1 MSSEQ
6 TAQAVF
12 FYGRDMAKK
21 PISGNKGGSASPRT
35 PVEQP
40 DDLQSVAKEKILIA
54 LGEGEFAGE
63 LTGQNIFLDGTP
75 LINAD
80 GSSNFSGVAWE
91 FRSGTQDQTY
101 IQGLPGTENE
111 IAVGTSITET
121 SGFTRT
127 FTDSTLSAVRLRI
140 QWPSLF
146 QQSDSGDLN
155 GYSISYNIAVST
167 DGGTFQTVI
176 DTAVSGK
183 TTTGYERSHRID
195 LPQTGSTWTVRLTRT
210 TPVQN
215 SARVG
220 DAMTL
225 ESYTEVIDAKLRY
238 PLTAL
243 LYMEFDS
250 RQFSGNVP
258 QITCEPK
265 GRIIRVPDNYDP
277 DTRTYTG
284 EWDGTF
290 KFAWTDNPAWV
301 FYDLVVTDRF
311 GLGDRLTAENIDKW
325 TLYTV
330 SQYCDEL
337 VPDGKGGSGTE
348 PRFKCDV
355 YVQNRSDAYTV
366 FRDFA
371 AIFRGMTYWAGD
383 QIVALADMPRDVDYN
398 YTNAN
403 VIDGQFAYSSSNT
416 KTRYTSA
423 LVSYSDPDNGYANAV
438 QPVFEPDLVTR
449 YKTFNQLELTAIA
462 CTRQSEADRR
472 GRWGILTNTQDRVI
486 TFQVG
491 LDGDIPLP
499 GYIIAVA
506 DEYLSGRV
514 AGGRISSVN
523 GRVITLDRTPDAV
536 EGDRL
541 QLNLPSGTSESRTI
555 ESIAENLV
563 TVTAA
568 YSETPEAESVWVVES
583 AEVLAQLYR
592 VSMIT
597 MDDDGNFSITGSTY
611 DPSKYDAIDN
621 GAQLDSRPVSVIP
634 AGTQNAPQNIVID
647 EYSVVNQGISL
658 QTMRVQWDPTPNAL
672 AYEAQWRRNSSNWI
686 NVPRT
691 STISFEVPAIYTGT
705 YQVRVRAIN
714 AAEISSGWSTSALTD
729 LTGKVGNPPLP
740 VGFSATTDV
749 VWGITLTWGF
759 PANTEDTLKTTIQY
773 STNAQG
779 TDAALLSDVA
789 YPSHTY
795 VMQGLVSGQ
804 GFWFRAQLVDKTG
817 NESGFTDWVHGEAS
831 ENIPDIIGNIDDAVR
846 NSPAFQAINGNIS
859 DLSQAVLQNSLAN
872 NATVQRQFAQYGEV
886 KASILTV
893 STTVADNTQAIAE
906 LDTQIQ
912 AQFGDVNAEID
923 TVNQTI
929 AQQDQAIANVE
940 TQLQTTVNDVTA
952 LVDEKLTANIN
963 DDGTGEATA
972 SLRVGFTRS
981 GTFYGA
987 GVALGIAPDGSG
999 SYTSTFLVEADKFAV
1014 YNSADPSNNQLVFAI
1029 DNGQTFISSAFIQDA
1044 SITNAKIGDFIQSNN
1059 YVSGSTGWSI
1069 NKNGGA
1075 EFSGVTVRGDIEAT
1089 SGHMSNVTIDGT
1101 CDVQLLRAE
1110 NIQGDLMIGSDTAAG
1125 RRYPPQ
1131 SRFPAQNEL
1140 IPVLSFPGAPFQRRL
1155 TFTEAVQFGTAG
1167 QQNNVQFVTES
1178 GAVVY
1183 QFDWGGNPAS
1193 TVSRSVSF
1201 DIPATSYT
1209 TTQTI
1214 SIRFTSRGNSV
1225 YGATFNGTVLIF
1237 KSTNAASWFTPS

>member
-1 MSSEQ
+1 
-6 TAQAVF
+6 
-12 FYGRDMAKK
+12 MANKK
-21 PISGNKGGSASPRT
+21 ISGRKGGSTSSRT

-63 LTGQNIFLDGTP
+63 LTGQNIYLDGTP
-75 LINAD
+75 LLNAD
-80 GSSNFSGVAWE
+80 GSSNFSGVSWE
-91 FRSGTQDQTY
+91 FRAGTQDQTY

-111 IAVGTSITET
+111 IAVGTTITET
-121 SGFTRT
+121 TGFTRT
-127 FTDSTLSAVRLRI
+127 FTDTTLSAIRLRI

-146 QQSDSGDLN
+146 SQDSNGDLN
-155 GYSISYNIAVST
+155 GYSIAYNIQVST
-167 DGGTFQTVI
+167 DGGTFNTVI
-176 DTAVSGK
+176 DTAVTGK
-183 TTTGYERSHRID
+183 TTTGYERSHRVD
-195 LPQTGSTWTVRLTRT
+195 LPQGGSTWTVRLNRT
-210 TPVQN
+210 TAVQN
-215 SARVG
+215 SALIG
-220 DAMTL
+220 DTMTL

-250 RQFSGNVP
+250 SQFSGNVP

-284 EWDGTF
+284 TWDGTF
-290 KFAWTDNPAWV
+290 KLAWTDNPAWV

-311 GLGDRLTAENIDKW
+311 GLGDRLTSDNIDKW

-330 SQYCDEL
+330 AQYCDEL
-337 VPDGKGGSGTE
+337 VPDGLGGSGTE

-423 LVSYSDPDNGYANAV
+423 LVSYSDPANGYANAV

-472 GRWGILTNTQDRVI
+472 GRWGILTNIQDRVI

-514 AGGRISSVN
+514 AGGRIRSVD
-523 GRVITLDRTPDAV
+523 GRIITLDRTPDAN

-541 QLNLPSGTSESRTI
+541 QLNLPSGTSEARTI
-555 ESIAENLV
+555 ESIAENIV
-563 TVTAA
+563 TVSVA
-568 YSETPEAESVWVVES
+568 YTETPETESVWIVES
-583 AEVLAQLYR
+583 TEVLAQLYR
-592 VSMIT
+592 VSMVS

-611 DPSKYDAIDN
+611 DSSKYDAIDN
-621 GAQLDSRPVSVIP
+621 GAQLDTRPVSVIP
-634 AGTQNAPQNIVID
+634 AGTQNAPSNIVID

-658 QTMRVQWDPTPNAL
+658 QTMRVQWDPTDNAL

-705 YQVRVRAIN
+705 YQARVRAIN
-714 AAEISSGWSTSALTD
+714 AAEISSGWANSDLVD

-740 VGFSATTDV
+740 VGFNASTDV

-759 PANTEDTLKTTIQY
+759 PDNTEDTLKTTIQTA
-773 STNAQG
+773 TNAEG
-779 TDAALLSDVA
+779 TDATLLADVA
-789 YPSHTY
+789 YPSHVY

-817 NESGFTDWVHGEAS
+817 NESGYTDWIHGEAS
-831 ENIPDIIGNIDDAVR
+831 ENIPDIIGDISKEIEA
-846 NSPAFQAINGNIS
+846 SPAFQAINQNIA
-859 DLSQAVLQNSLAN
+859 DNAAAILENALAN
-872 NATVQRQFAQYGEV
+872 NATVERQYQQYGEV
-886 KASILTV
+886 HAEILTI
-893 STTVADNTQAIAE
+893 STTVADQNQALADLE
-906 LDTQIQ
+906 TRLD
-912 AQFGDVNAEID
+912 AEID
-923 TVNQTI
+923 
-929 AQQDQAIANVE
+929 D
-940 TQLQTTVNDVTA
+940 TA
-952 LVDEKLTANIN
+952 ALIDEKLTANVT
-963 DDGTGEATA
+963 DDGTATA
-972 SLRVGFTRS
+972 TFSLEVGVTRS
-981 GTFYGA
+981 GTFYSGGMA
-987 GVALGIAPDGSG
+987 VGIAPATNGG
-999 SYTSTFLVEADKFAV
+999 YESTIVF
-1014 YNSADPSNNQLVFAI
+1014 SADQFGIYNGSDPTNYQLAFSVV
-1029 DNGQTFISSAFIQDA
+1029 NSQTYINSAFIEDA
-1044 SITNAKIGDFIQSNN
+1044 TITSAKIQDVIQSSS
-1059 YVSGSTGWSI
+1059 YG
-1069 NKNGGA
+1069 NGGGWRL
-1075 EFSGVTVRGDIEAT
+1075 SKND
-1089 SGHMSNVTIDGT
+1089 N
-1101 CDVQLLRAE
+1101 
-1110 NIQGDLMIGSDTAAG
+1110 N
-1125 RRYPPQ
+1125 
-1131 SRFPAQNEL
+1131 L
-1140 IPVLSFPGAPFQRRL
+1140 I
-1155 TFTEAVQFGTAG
+1155 FTDA
-1167 QQNNVQFVTES
+1167 NNVV
-1178 GAVVY
+1178 
-1183 QFDWGGNPAS
+1183 
-1193 TVSRSVSF
+1193 
-1201 DIPATSYT
+1201 
-1209 TTQTI
+1209 
-1214 SIRFTSRGNSV
+1214 RFKVGR
-1225 YGATFNGTVLIF
+1225 L
-1237 KSTNAASWFTPS
+1237 

>member
-1 MSSEQ
+1 
-6 TAQAVF
+6 
-12 FYGRDMAKK
+12 MAKK
-21 PISGNKGGSASPRT
+21 QISGNKGGSSSART

-75 LINAD
+75 LTNAD

-111 IAVGTSITET
+111 IAVGTTITET

-127 FTDSTLSAVRLRI
+127 FTDSTLSAIRLRI

-146 QQSDSGDLN
+146 EQSDNGDLN
-155 GYSISYNIAVST
+155 GYTISYNIAVST

-176 DTAVSGK
+176 ATSVSGK
-183 TTTGYERSHRID
+183 TTTGYERSHRVD
-195 LPQTGSTWTVRLTRT
+195 LPQDGSTWTVRLTRT

-220 DAMTL
+220 DSMTL

-277 DTRTYTG
+277 DTRIYSG

-311 GLGDRLTAENIDKW
+311 GLGDRLTADNIDKW

-506 DEYLSGRV
+506 DEFLSGRV
-514 AGGRISSVN
+514 AGGRIRSVN
-523 GRVITLDRTPDAV
+523 GRVITLDRSPDAV

-541 QLNLPSGTSESRTI
+541 QLNLPSGISEARTI
-555 ESIAENLV
+555 ESVAENLV
-563 TVTAA
+563 TVSAT
-568 YSETPEAESVWVVES
+568 YSEVPEAESVWVVES

-621 GAQLDSRPVSVIP
+621 GAQLDSRPISVIP

-714 AAEISSGWSTSALTD
+714 AAEISSGWSTSDPTD

-759 PANTEDTLKTTIQY
+759 PANTEDTLKTTIQIA
-773 STNAQG
+773 TNQDG
-779 TDAALLSDVA
+779 TDAQLLADVA
-789 YPSHTY
+789 YPSHVY
-795 VMQGLVSGQ
+795 NQLGLRAAQ
-804 GFWFRAQLVDKTG
+804 RFWYRAQLVDRSG
-817 NESGFTDWVHGEAS
+817 NESGFTDWVMGESS

-846 NSPAFQAINGNIS
+846 NSPAFEAINGNIA
-859 DLSQAVLQNSLAN
+859 DISQAVLQNSLAN

-893 STTVADNTQAIAE
+893 STTVADNTQALAE
-906 LDTQIQ
+906 LDTQLN
-912 AQFGDVNAEID
+912 AQFDDLNATVTTVQQTVADQD
-923 TVNQTI
+923 T
-929 AQQDQAIANVE
+929 AIANFQ
-940 TQLQTTVNDVTA
+940 TQLQAVQDDTAA
-952 LVDEKLTANIN
+952 LVDQKLTANIN
-963 DDGTGEATA
+963 DDGTGTA
-972 SLRVGFTRS
+972 VFSLRVGVTRQS
-981 GTFYGA
+981 VFYGA
-987 GVALGIAPDGSG
+987 GMALSVAPNGSG
-999 SYTSTFLVEADKFAV
+999 GYTSTTVFNADQFGI
-1014 YNSADPSNNQLVFAI
+1014 YSGSDPGSYQIAFSVV
-1029 DNGQTFISSAFIQDA
+1029 NGQTFINDAFINYA
-1044 SITNAKIGDFIQSNN
+1044 NITLARIGQLESSN
-1059 YVSGSTGWSI
+1059 YVAGSTGTRMAS
-1069 NKNGGA
+1069 
-1075 EFSGVTVRGDIEAT
+1075 
-1089 SGHMSNVTIDGT
+1089 DGT
-1101 CDVQLLRAE
+1101 FEINGNEPGNGRLNILNNQISVFDANGVLRVR
-1110 NIQGDLMIGSDTAAG
+1110 LG
-1125 RRYPPQ
+1125 R
-1131 SRFPAQNEL
+1131 
-1140 IPVLSFPGAPFQRRL
+1140 LS
-1155 TFTEAVQFGTAG
+1155 
-1167 QQNNVQFVTES
+1167 
-1178 GAVVY
+1178 
-1183 QFDWGGNPAS
+1183 
-1193 TVSRSVSF
+1193 
-1201 DIPATSYT
+1201 
-1209 TTQTI
+1209 
-1214 SIRFTSRGNSV
+1214 
-1225 YGATFNGTVLIF
+1225 
-1237 KSTNAASWFTPS
+1237 

>member
-1 MSSEQ
+1 LSSEQ

-21 PISGNKGGSASPRT
+21 PISGNKGGQSSPRT

-75 LINAD
+75 LVNAD

-91 FRSGTQDQTY
+91 FRPGTQDQTY

-111 IAVGTSITET
+111 IAVGTAITET
-121 SGFTRT
+121 TGFTRT

-146 QQSDSGDLN
+146 QQADNGDLN

-183 TTTGYERSHRID
+183 TTTGYERSHRVD

-265 GRIIRVPDNYDP
+265 GRVIRVPDNYDP

-523 GRVITLDRTPDAV
+523 DRVITLDRTPDAV

-541 QLNLPSGTSESRTI
+541 QLNLPSGISEARTI
-555 ESIAENLV
+555 QSISENLV
-563 TVTAA
+563 TVSTA

-621 GAQLDSRPVSVIP
+621 GAQLDSRPISVIP

-714 AAEISSGWSTSALTD
+714 AAEISSGWSTSDLTD

-773 STNAQG
+773 ATNAQG
-779 TDAALLSDVA
+779 TDATLLSDVA
-789 YPSHTY
+789 YPSHVY
-795 VMQGLVSGQ
+795 VMQGLLSGQ

-817 NESGFTDWVHGEAS
+817 NESGFTDWIHGEAS
-831 ENIPDIIGNIDDAVR
+831 ENIPDIIGDISNQIEA
-846 NSPAFQAINGNIS
+846 SPAFQAINQNI
-859 DLSQAVLQNSLAN
+859 AQNAAAILENALAN
-872 NATVQRQFAQYGEV
+872 NATVNRQYAQFGEV
-886 KASILTV
+886 NAEILTI
-893 STTVADNTQAIAE
+893 STTVADQNQALADLETRLTAEIGDTQALI
-906 LDTQIQ
+906 
-912 AQFGDVNAEID
+912 
-923 TVNQTI
+923 
-929 AQQDQAIANVE
+929 
-940 TQLQTTVNDVTA
+940 
-952 LVDEKLTANIN
+952 DEKLTANVQ
-963 DDGTGEATA
+963 DDGTAAATF
-972 SLRVGFTRS
+972 SLEVGVTRG
-981 GTFYGA
+981 GTFYSGGMA
-987 GVALGIAPDGSG
+987 VGVAPDSSG
-999 SYTSTFLVEADKFAV
+999 GYVSTVVF
-1014 YNSADPSNNQLVFAI
+1014 SADQFGIYSGGSPDNYNLAFSVF
-1029 DNGQTFISSAFIQDA
+1029 NGQTFINQAFIQDA

-1075 EFSGVTVRGDIEAT
+1075 EFSDVTIRGTVFAT
-1089 SGHMSNVTIDGT
+1089 TGQLSNVIVDQT
-1101 CDVQLLRAE
+1101 CTVENLRAE
-1110 NIQGDLMIGSDTAAG
+1110 NIQGDLMIGSDGIDSTG
-1125 RRYPPQ
+1125 
-1131 SRFPAQNEL
+1131 FPIGGIFPNQNQLYL
-1140 IPVLSFPGAPFQRRL
+1140 IATFPGAPFVRRV
-1155 TFTEAVQFGTAG
+1155 TFTEAVVFSTAG
-1167 QQNNVQFVTES
+1167 QRNHVQFVTS
-1178 GAVVY
+1178 AGAVVY
-1183 QFDWGGNPAS
+1183 DYDWGNPDGDS
-1193 TVSRSVSF
+1193 SKTRYVSF
-1201 DIPATSYT
+1201 DIPATDYNVTDTLSV
-1209 TTQTI
+1209 
-1214 SIRFTSRGNSV
+1214 RWVSRGGSTYSV
-1225 YGATFNGTVLIF
+1225 TFTGIMFIF
-1237 KSTNAASWFTPS
+1237 KSSSNITWNS

>member
-1 MSSEQ
+1 MTEHQ
-6 TAQAVF
+6 EIT
-12 FYGRDMAKK
+12 
-21 PISGNKGGSASPRT
+21 GNKGGSSSPRT

-40 DDLQSVAKEKILIA
+40 DDLQSVAKEKLLIA

-75 LINAD
+75 LLNAD

-91 FRSGTQDQTY
+91 FRPGTQDQTY

-111 IAVGTSITET
+111 IAVGTPVTET
-121 SGFTRT
+121 TPFTRT
-127 FTDSTLSAVRLRI
+127 LTNSTLSAVRLRI

-146 QQSDSGDLN
+146 EQETNGDLN
-155 GYSISYNIAVST
+155 GYSIAYQIAVST
-167 DGGTFQTVI
+167 DGGAFQTVI
-176 DTAVSGK
+176 DTAVTGK

-195 LPQTGSTWTVRLTRT
+195 LPQDGTSWTVRLTRI

-215 SARVG
+215 SARIG
-220 DAMTL
+220 DAMTI

-238 PLTAL
+238 PNTAL

-250 RQFSGNVP
+250 RQFNGNVP

-265 GRIIRVPDNYDP
+265 GRMVRVPDNYDP
-277 DTRTYTG
+277 DTRTYSGT
-284 EWDGTF
+284 WDGTF

-337 VPDGKGGSGTE
+337 VPDGRGGSGTE

-438 QPVFEPDLVTR
+438 QPVFEPDLVSR

-472 GRWGILTNTQDRVI
+472 GRWGILTNVQDRVI

-523 GRVITLDRTPDAV
+523 GRSIILDRGPSAV

-541 QLNLPSGTSESRTI
+541 QINLPSGISEARTI
-555 ESIAENLV
+555 EAVTENIV

-568 YSETPEAESVWVVES
+568 FSETPEAESVWVVES
-583 AEVLAQLYR
+583 SEVLSQLYR
-592 VSMIT
+592 VSMIS
-597 MDDDGNFSITGSTY
+597 MDEDGNFSITGSTY
-611 DPSKYDAIDN
+611 DPSKYGAIDT
-621 GAQLDSRPVSVIP
+621 GAQLDSRPISVIP
-634 AGTQNAPQNIVID
+634 AGTQNAPANIVID

-672 AYEAQWRRNSSNWI
+672 SYEAQWRRNSSNWI

-691 STISFEVPAIYTGT
+691 STVSFEVPAIYTGT
-705 YQVRVRAIN
+705 YRVRVRAIN
-714 AAEISSGWSTSALTD
+714 AAEISSGWTYSDEVA
-729 LTGKVGNPPLP
+729 LTGKVGNPPKP
-740 VGFSATTDV
+740 VGFTASTNI
-749 VWGITLTWGF
+749 VWDIDLTWGF
-759 PANTEDTLKTTIQY
+759 PENTDDTLKTTIQVA
-773 STNAQG
+773 TNQDG
-779 TDAALLSDVA
+779 TDATLLGDIS
-789 YPSHTY
+789 YPSHIY
-795 VMQGLVSGQ
+795 HMQGLVAGQ
-804 GFWFRAQLVDKTG
+804 GFYFRAKLVDKSG
-817 NESGFTDWVHGEAS
+817 NESEFTDWVHGQAS
-831 ENIPDIIGNIDDAVR
+831 DDIPDIIGNISDQIEA
-846 NSPAFQAINGNIS
+846 SPAFQAIN
-859 DLSQAVLQNSLAN
+859 QNLAQNAAAILENALAN
-872 NATVQRQFAQYGEV
+872 NATVNRQYAQFGEV
-886 KASILTV
+886 NAEILTI
-893 STTVADNTQAIAE
+893 STTVADQNQALADLETRLTAEIGDTQALI
-906 LDTQIQ
+906 
-912 AQFGDVNAEID
+912 
-923 TVNQTI
+923 
-929 AQQDQAIANVE
+929 
-940 TQLQTTVNDVTA
+940 
-952 LVDEKLTANIN
+952 DEKLTANVK
-963 DDGTGEATA
+963 DDGTAAATF
-972 SLRVGFTRS
+972 SLEVGVTRS
-981 GTFYGA
+981 GTFYSGGMA
-987 GVALGIAPDGSG
+987 VGIAPNTDGTYRSTVVFNADQFGIYSG
-999 SYTSTFLVEADKFAV
+999 GSPDSYNLAFT
-1014 YNSADPSNNQLVFAI
+1014 VF
-1029 DNGQTFISSAFIQDA
+1029 NGQTFINQAFIQDA

-1075 EFSGVTVRGDIEAT
+1075 EFSNVTVRGTVIAS
-1089 SGHMSNVTIDGT
+1089 SGSLDNVTINEDCVILGT
-1101 CDVQLLRAE
+1101 LSASRI
-1110 NIQGDLMIGSDTAAG
+1110 NGPLM
-1125 RRYPPQ
+1125 Q
-1131 SRFPAQNEL
+1131 SKT
-1140 IPVLSFPGAPFQRRL
+1140 FQFAHR
-1155 TFTEAVQFGTAG
+1155 TTNASSTVFWDGTAG
-1167 QQNNVQFVTES
+1167 NGDV
-1178 GAVVY
+1178 
-1183 QFDWGGNPAS
+1183 PM
-1193 TVSRSVSF
+1193 
-1201 DIPATSYT
+1201 
-1209 TTQTI
+1209 TI
-1214 SIRFTSRGNSV
+1214 SGTVTRIRNNGQGASRLE
-1225 YGATFNGTVLIF
+1225 FNGTSIAETQSYPTGGNTS
-1237 KSTNAASWFTPS
+1237 STTVTLYEFSVDVGTASATIGFFAGALNQGASPRETTTWIAQLFASPTANSFHT

>member
-1 MSSEQ
+1 
-6 TAQAVF
+6 
-12 FYGRDMAKK
+12 MAKK
-21 PISGNKGGSASPRT
+21 IISGKKGGSTSSRT

-40 DDLQSVAKEKILIA
+40 DDLQSVAKEKILLA

-75 LINAD
+75 LLNAD
-80 GSSNFSGVAWE
+80 GSSNFSGVNWD

-111 IAVGTSITET
+111 ISVGTTITET

-127 FTDSTLSAVRLRI
+127 FTDSTLSAIRLRI

-146 QQSDSGDLN
+146 EQEDNGDLN
-155 GYSISYNIAVST
+155 GYSIAYNIAVST
-167 DGGTFQTVI
+167 DGGAFQTVI
-176 DTAVSGK
+176 DTAVTGK
-183 TTTGYERSHRID
+183 TTTGYERSHRVD
-195 LPQTGSTWTVRLTRT
+195 LPQDGSTWTVRLTRT
-210 TPVQN
+210 TAVQN
-215 SARVG
+215 SARFG
-220 DAMTL
+220 DTMTL

-238 PLTAL
+238 PNTAL

-250 RQFSGNVP
+250 SQFSGNVP

-265 GRIIRVPDNYDP
+265 GRMIRVPDNYDP
-277 DTRTYTG
+277 DSRTYTG

-290 KFAWTDNPAWV
+290 KIAWTDNPAWV

-311 GLGDRLTAENIDKW
+311 GLGDRLTADNIDKW

-330 SQYCDEL
+330 AQYCDEL
-337 VPDGKGGSGTE
+337 VPDGLGGSGTE

-371 AIFRGMTYWAGD
+371 AIFRGMTYWSGD

-472 GRWGILTNTQDRVI
+472 GRWGILTNSQDRIV

-523 GRVITLDRTPDAV
+523 GRVITLDRTPDAL

-541 QLNLPSGTSESRTI
+541 QLNLPSGTSEARTI
-555 ESIAENLV
+555 ESIAENIV
-563 TVTAA
+563 TVSVA

-583 AEVLAQLYR
+583 TEVLAQLYR
-592 VSMIT
+592 VSMISI
-597 MDDDGNFSITGSTY
+597 DDDGNFSITGSAY

-621 GAQLDSRPVSVIP
+621 GAQLESRPISVIP

-714 AAEISSGWSTSALTD
+714 AAEISSGWSTSALTE

-740 VGFSATTDV
+740 VGFSATTNV
-749 VWGITLTWGF
+749 VWGITLSWGF
-759 PANTEDTLKTTIQY
+759 PDNTEDTLKTTIQY
-773 STNAQG
+773 ATNAEG
-779 TDAALLSDVA
+779 TDATLLSDVA
-789 YPSHTY
+789 YPSHVY
-795 VMQGLVSGQ
+795 VMQGLLAGQ

-817 NESGFTDWVHGEAS
+817 NQSGFTDWIHGEAS
-831 ENIPDIIGNIDDAVR
+831 ENIPDIIGDISKQIED
-846 NSPAFQAINGNIS
+846 SPAFQAINR
-859 DLSQAVLQNSLAN
+859 DLSSNAAAILENALAN
-872 NATVQRQFAQYGEV
+872 NATVNRQYAQYGEV
-886 KASILTV
+886 KAEILTV
-893 STTVADNTQAIAE
+893 STTIADTNQALAD
-906 LDTQIQ
+906 L
-912 AQFGDVNAEID
+912 
-923 TVNQTI
+923 
-929 AQQDQAIANVE
+929 E
-940 TQLQTTVNDVTA
+940 TQLTA
-952 LVDEKLTANIN
+952 EIGETQALINEKLTANVT
-963 DDGTGEATA
+963 DDGTASATFA
-972 SLRVGFTRS
+972 LEVGVTRS
-981 GTFYGA
+981 GTFYSGGMA
-987 GVALGIAPDGSG
+987 IGIAPNASG
-999 SYTSTFLVEADKFAV
+999 SYVSTVVFDADQFGI
-1014 YNSADPSNNQLVFAI
+1014 YSGGTLGNYQLAFSVF
-1029 DNGQTFISSAFIQDA
+1029 NGQTFINQAFIQDA

-1075 EFSGVTVRGDIEAT
+1075 EFSNVTVRGTVIAS
-1089 SGHMSNVTIDGT
+1089 SGSLDNVTINEDCTILGT
-1101 CDVQLLRAE
+1101 LSASRI
-1110 NIQGDLMIGSDTAAG
+1110 NGPLM
-1125 RRYPPQ
+1125 Q
-1131 SRFPAQNEL
+1131 SKT
-1140 IPVLSFPGAPFQRRL
+1140 FQFAHS
-1155 TFTEAVQFGTAG
+1155 TTNANSIIIWDGTAG
-1167 QQNNVQFVTES
+1167 NGDVPMTISGTITRTRNNGQGASRVEVGGVQVT
-1178 GAVVY
+1178 A
-1183 QFDWGGNPAS
+1183 
-1193 TVSRSVSF
+1193 T
-1201 DIPATSYT
+1201 TSYSGGGSITVTLYEFSVDVGTGST
-1209 TTQTI
+1209 TVGLYAGALNQGQSERTQWVAQLFASPTA
-1214 SIRFTSRGNSV
+1214 NSFH
-1225 YGATFNGTVLIF
+1225 T
-1237 KSTNAASWFTPS
+1237 

>member
-1 MSSEQ
+1 
-6 TAQAVF
+6 
-12 FYGRDMAKK
+12 MAKK
-21 PISGNKGGSASPRT
+21 PITGQKGGSASPRT

-75 LINAD
+75 LLNAD

-91 FRSGTQDQTY
+91 FRPGTQDQTY

-111 IAVGTSITET
+111 IAVGTTITET
-121 SGFTRT
+121 TGFTRA

-146 QQSDSGDLN
+146 EQEDDGDLN
-155 GYSISYNIAVST
+155 GYSIAYNIAVST
-167 DGGTFQTVI
+167 DGGAFQTVI
-176 DTAVSGK
+176 DTAVTGK
-183 TTTGYERSHRID
+183 TTTGYERSHRVD
-195 LPQTGSTWTVRLTRT
+195 LPQGGTTWTVRLTRT

-215 SARVG
+215 SARFG
-220 DAMTL
+220 DTMTL

-238 PLTAL
+238 PNTAL

-265 GRIIRVPDNYDP
+265 GRLIRVPDNYDP
-277 DTRTYTG
+277 DTREYSGT
-284 EWDGTF
+284 WDGTF

-311 GLGDRLTAENIDKW
+311 GLGDRLTADNIDKW

-330 SQYCDEL
+330 AQYCDEL
-337 VPDGKGGSGTE
+337 VPDGFGGTGTE

-438 QPVFEPDLVTR
+438 QPVFEQDLVTR

-472 GRWGILTNTQDRVI
+472 GRWGILTNVQDRVV

-514 AGGRISSVN
+514 AGGRIHSVN
-523 GRVITLDRTPDAV
+523 GRVITLDRKPDAV

-541 QLNLPSGTSESRTI
+541 QLNLPSGTSEARTI
-555 ESIAENLV
+555 EAIADNV
-563 TVTAA
+563 ITVSAD

-592 VSMIT
+592 VSMISI
-597 MDDDGNFSITGSTY
+597 DDDGNFSITGSTY

-621 GAQLDSRPVSVIP
+621 GALLESRPISVIP
-634 AGTQNAPQNIVID
+634 AGTQSAPQNIVIN

-658 QTMRVQWDPTPNAL
+658 QTMRVQWDPTDSAI

-705 YQVRVRAIN
+705 YQARVRAIN
-714 AAEISSGWSTSALTD
+714 AAEISSGWNTSPLTD
-729 LTGKVGNPPLP
+729 LNGKVGNPPLP
-740 VGFSATTDV
+740 VGFTATTDV

-759 PANTEDTLKTTIQY
+759 PADSEDTLKTTIQIA
-773 STNAQG
+773 TNQDG
-779 TDAALLSDVA
+779 TDAQLLADVA
-789 YPSHTY
+789 YPSHVY
-795 VMQGLVSGQ
+795 NQLGLRAAQ
-804 GFWFRAQLVDKTG
+804 RFWYRAQLVDKTG
-817 NESGFTDWVHGEAS
+817 NESGFTDWVMGESS
-831 ENIPDIIGNIDDAVR
+831 ENIPDIVGQIDDAIR
-846 NSPAFQAINGNIS
+846 DSPAFQEIDGNIS

-872 NATVQRQFAQYGEV
+872 NATVQRQYAQYGEV

-893 STTVADNTQAIAE
+893 STTVADNTQALAE
-906 LDTQIQ
+906 LDTQLT
-912 AQFGDVNAEID
+912 AQFDDLNASLT
-923 TVNQTI
+923 TVEQTV
-929 AQQDQAIANVE
+929 ADQNTSIANFE
-940 TQLQTTVNDVTA
+940 TQLQAVQDDTAA
-952 LVDEKLTANIN
+952 LVDQKLTANIN
-963 DDGTGEATA
+963 DDGTGTATFA
-972 SLRVGFTRS
+972 LRVGVTRQNV
-981 GTFYGA
+981 FYGA
-987 GVALGIAPDGSG
+987 GMGLSVAPNGSG
-999 SYTSTFLVEADKFAV
+999 GYTSTTVFNADQFGI
-1014 YNSADPSNNQLVFAI
+1014 YSGSDPGAYQLAFSIV
-1029 DNGQTFISSAFIQDA
+1029 NGQTFINQAFIQDA

-1075 EFSGVTVRGDIEAT
+1075 EFSNVTVRGTVFAS
-1089 SGHMSNVTIDGT
+1089 SGSLDNVTINQDCVILGT
-1101 CDVQLLRAE
+1101 LSASRI
-1110 NIQGDLMIGSDTAAG
+1110 NGPLM
-1125 RRYPPQ
+1125 Q
-1131 SRFPAQNEL
+1131 SKTFQFAQSTTNASNT
-1140 IPVLSFPGAPFQRRL
+1140 IFWD
-1155 TFTEAVQFGTAG
+1155 GTAG
-1167 QQNNVQFVTES
+1167 NGDV
-1178 GAVVY
+1178 
-1183 QFDWGGNPAS
+1183 PM
-1193 TVSRSVSF
+1193 
-1201 DIPATSYT
+1201 
-1209 TTQTI
+1209 TI
-1214 SIRFTSRGNSV
+1214 SGTITRIRNNFQGSSRV
-1225 YGATFNGTVLIF
+1225 EFNGSSIALGNNGYTIGNTHVDLFEFSVDVGTSSATIGLF
-1237 KSTNAASWFTPS
+1237 AGALNQGQNEYANWIAQLFASPTANSFHL

>member
-1 MSSEQ
+1 
-6 TAQAVF
+6 
-12 FYGRDMAKK
+12 MAKK
-21 PISGNKGGSASPRT
+21 EISGNKGGSSSPRT

-54 LGEGEFAGE
+54 LGEGEFGGE

-75 LINAD
+75 LNNAD
-80 GSSNFSGVAWE
+80 GSSNFSGVTWE
-91 FRSGTQDQTY
+91 FRPGTQDQTY

-111 IAVGTSITET
+111 IAVGTAITET

-127 FTDSTLSAVRLRI
+127 FTDSTLSAIRLRI

-146 QQSDSGDLN
+146 EQEDNGDLN
-155 GYSISYNIAVST
+155 GYSIAYNISVST
-167 DGGTFQTVI
+167 DGGAFQTVI
-176 DTAVSGK
+176 DTAVTGK
-183 TTTGYERSHRID
+183 TTTGYERSHRVD
-195 LPQTGSTWTVRLTRT
+195 LPQDGSTWTVRLTRT

-220 DAMTL
+220 DTMTL

-277 DTRTYTG
+277 DARTYSG

-311 GLGDRLTAENIDKW
+311 GLGDRLTADNIDKW

-330 SQYCDEL
+330 AQYCDEL

-423 LVSYSDPDNGYANAV
+423 LVSYSDPDNGYADAV
-438 QPVFEPDLVTR
+438 QPVFEPDLVNR

-472 GRWGILTNTQDRVI
+472 GRWGILTNVQDRVI

-506 DEYLSGRV
+506 DEYLSGRI
-514 AGGRISSVN
+514 AGGRIRSVN
-523 GRVITLDRTPDAV
+523 GRVITLDRTPDAS

-541 QLNLPSGTSESRTI
+541 QLNLPSGISEARTI

-563 TVTAA
+563 TVSTA

-583 AEVLAQLYR
+583 ADVLAQLYR
-592 VSMIT
+592 VSMIS

-611 DPSKYDAIDN
+611 DPSKYDAIDT

-634 AGTQNAPQNIVID
+634 AGTQNAPQNIVIG

-658 QTMRVQWDPTPNAL
+658 QTMRVQWDPTANAL
-672 AYEAQWRRNSSNWI
+672 AYEAQWRRNSGNWI

-705 YQVRVRAIN
+705 YTVRVRAIN
-714 AAEISSGWSTSALTD
+714 AAEISSGWTTSD
-729 LTGKVGNPPLP
+729 PVELTGKVGNPPKPL
-740 VGFSATTDV
+740 GFSATTDI

-759 PANTEDTLKTTIQY
+759 PDNTEDTLKTTIQY
-773 STNAQG
+773 ATNADG
-779 TDAALLSDVA
+779 TDATLLSDVA
-789 YPSHTY
+789 YPSHVY
-795 VMQGLVSGQ
+795 VMQGLLSGQ
-804 GFWFRAQLVDKTG
+804 GFWFRAQLVDKSG
-817 NESGFTDWVHGEAS
+817 NESGYTDWIRGQAS
-831 ENIPDIIGNIDDAVR
+831 DNIPDIIGDISNEIEA
-846 NSPAFQAINGNIS
+846 SPAFQQMTDNLD

-872 NATVQRQFAQYGEV
+872 NATSNLQFQQYGEV

-893 STTVADNTQAIAE
+893 QTTVADNTQALAE
-906 LDTQIQ
+906 LDTEVQ
-912 AQFGDVNAEID
+912 AEFGDINSSIT
-923 TVNQTI
+923 TVQQALADAQSSI
-929 AQQDQAIANVE
+929 ATFE
-940 TQLQTTVNDVTA
+940 TQLQAVQDDTSA
-952 LVDEKLTANIN
+952 LVDTKLTANIQ
-963 DDGTGEATA
+963 DDGTGTATF
-972 SLRVGFTRS
+972 SLRAGVTRG

-987 GVALGIAPDGSG
+987 GFALGVAPNGAGGYTATTIFNANQFGIYSG
-999 SYTSTFLVEADKFAV
+999 S
-1014 YNSADPSNNQLVFAI
+1014 DPSQFQLAFSVF
-1029 DNGQTFISSAFIQDA
+1029 NGQTFINQAFIQDA

-1101 CDVQLLRAE
+1101 CDVQLLRAQ
-1110 NIQGDLMIGSDTAAG
+1110 NIQGDLIIGSD
-1125 RRYPPQ
+1125 
-1131 SRFPAQNEL
+1131 SRGEGNLFHLGSQLSNPNSIVKGQLYL
-1140 IPVLSFPGAPFQRRL
+1140 ICTFPGAPFPRIA
-1155 TFTEAVQFGTAG
+1155 TFTQPIQFNFGG
-1167 QQNNVQFVTES
+1167 ERNVVDFVTANGSVGYSFEAGNQS
-1178 GAVVY
+1178 GARNQTVTV
-1183 QFDWGGNPAS
+1183 NIPAS
-1193 TVSRSVSF
+1193 SF
-1201 DIPATSYT
+1201 DATEAIYLRVNSRNYNGAVT
-1209 TTQTI
+1209 
-1214 SIRFTSRGNSV
+1214 FTGNILV
-1225 YGATFNGTVLIF
+1225 MR
-1237 KSTNAASWFTPS
+1237 STSGVAWAASSF

>member
-1 MSSEQ
+1 
-6 TAQAVF
+6 
-12 FYGRDMAKK
+12 MAKK
-21 PISGNKGGSASPRT
+21 IISGKKGGSTSSRT

-40 DDLQSVAKEKILIA
+40 DDLQSVAKEKILLA

-75 LINAD
+75 LLNAD
-80 GSSNFSGVAWE
+80 GSSNFSGVNWD

-111 IAVGTSITET
+111 ISVGTTITET

-127 FTDSTLSAVRLRI
+127 FTDSTLSAIRLRI

-146 QQSDSGDLN
+146 EQEDNGDLN
-155 GYSISYNIAVST
+155 GYSIAYNIAVST
-167 DGGTFQTVI
+167 DGGAFQTAI
-176 DTAVSGK
+176 DTAVTGK
-183 TTTGYERSHRID
+183 TTTGYERSHRVD
-195 LPQTGSTWTVRLTRT
+195 LPQDGSTWTVRLTRT
-210 TPVQN
+210 TAVQN
-215 SARVG
+215 SARFG
-220 DAMTL
+220 DTMTL

-238 PLTAL
+238 PNTAL

-250 RQFSGNVP
+250 SQFSGNVP

-265 GRIIRVPDNYDP
+265 GRMIRVPDNYDP
-277 DTRTYTG
+277 DSRTYTG

-290 KFAWTDNPAWV
+290 KIAWTDNPAWV

-311 GLGDRLTAENIDKW
+311 GLGDRLTADNIDKW

-330 SQYCDEL
+330 AQYCDEL
-337 VPDGKGGSGTE
+337 VPDGLGGSGTE

-371 AIFRGMTYWAGD
+371 AIFRGMTYWSGD

-472 GRWGILTNTQDRVI
+472 GRWGILTNSQDRIV

-523 GRVITLDRTPDAV
+523 GRVITLDRTPDAL

-541 QLNLPSGTSESRTI
+541 QLNLPSGTSEARTI
-555 ESIAENLV
+555 ESIAENIV
-563 TVTAA
+563 TVSVA

-583 AEVLAQLYR
+583 TEVLAQLYR
-592 VSMIT
+592 VSMISI
-597 MDDDGNFSITGSTY
+597 DDDGNFSITGSAY

-621 GAQLDSRPVSVIP
+621 GAQLDSRPISVIP

-714 AAEISSGWSTSALTD
+714 AAEISSGWSTSALTE

-740 VGFSATTDV
+740 VGFSATTNV
-749 VWGITLTWGF
+749 VWGITLSWGF
-759 PANTEDTLKTTIQY
+759 PDNTEDTLKTTIQY
-773 STNAQG
+773 ATNAEG
-779 TDAALLSDVA
+779 TDATLLSDVA
-789 YPSHTY
+789 YPSHVY
-795 VMQGLVSGQ
+795 VMQGLLAGQ

-817 NESGFTDWVHGEAS
+817 NQSGFTDWIHGEAS
-831 ENIPDIIGNIDDAVR
+831 ENIPDIIGDISKQIED
-846 NSPAFQAINGNIS
+846 SPAFQAINR
-859 DLSQAVLQNSLAN
+859 DLSSNAAAILENALAN
-872 NATVQRQFAQYGEV
+872 NATVNRQYAQYGEV
-886 KASILTV
+886 KAEILTV
-893 STTVADNTQAIAE
+893 STTIADTNQALAD
-906 LDTQIQ
+906 L
-912 AQFGDVNAEID
+912 
-923 TVNQTI
+923 
-929 AQQDQAIANVE
+929 E
-940 TQLQTTVNDVTA
+940 TQLTA
-952 LVDEKLTANIN
+952 EIGETQALIDEKLTANVT
-963 DDGTGEATA
+963 DDGTASATFA
-972 SLRVGFTRS
+972 LEVGVTRS
-981 GTFYGA
+981 GTFYSGGMA
-987 GVALGIAPDGSG
+987 IGIAPNASG
-999 SYTSTFLVEADKFAV
+999 SYVSTVVFDADQFGI
-1014 YNSADPSNNQLVFAI
+1014 YSGGTPGNYQLAFSVF
-1029 DNGQTFISSAFIQDA
+1029 NGQTFINQAFIQDA

-1075 EFSGVTVRGDIEAT
+1075 EFS
-1089 SGHMSNVTIDGT
+1089 NVTIRGT
-1101 CDVQLLRAE
+1101 VIATTGQLSNVVVDSTCTVQSLRAE
-1110 NIQGDLMIGSDTAAG
+1110 NIQGDLMIGSDAIDSKVIGAANDPNSIVQNQL
-1125 RRYPPQ
+1125 YP
-1131 SRFPAQNEL
+1131 
-1140 IPVLSFPGAPFQRRL
+1140 ICTFPGAPFVRRV
-1155 TFTEAVQFGTAG
+1155 TFTEKINFTQSQRNVIQIVANDGT
-1167 QQNNVQFVTES
+1167 VIFS
-1178 GAVVY
+1178 
-1183 QFDWGGNPAS
+1183 FDTGNPPSGGNTIPQ
-1193 TVSRSVSF
+1193 SVSG
-1201 DIPATSYT
+1201 DIPASSYD
-1209 TTQTI
+1209 TTQTLYV
-1214 SIRFTSRGNSV
+1214 RWTSRG
-1225 YGATFNGTVLIF
+1225 GAFMATFTGAILVF
-1237 KSTNAASWFTPS
+1237 KSSSSISWA

>member
-1 MSSEQ
+1 
-6 TAQAVF
+6 
-12 FYGRDMAKK
+12 MAKK
-21 PISGNKGGSASPRT
+21 QISGNKGGSSSART

-75 LINAD
+75 LTNAD

-111 IAVGTSITET
+111 IAVGTTITET

-127 FTDSTLSAVRLRI
+127 FTDSTLSAIRLRI

-146 QQSDSGDLN
+146 EQSDNGDLN
-155 GYSISYNIAVST
+155 GYTISYNIAVST

-176 DTAVSGK
+176 TTSVSGK
-183 TTTGYERSHRID
+183 TTTGYERSHRVD
-195 LPQTGSTWTVRLTRT
+195 LPQDGSTWTVRLTRT

-220 DAMTL
+220 DSMTL

-277 DTRTYTG
+277 DTRIYSG

-311 GLGDRLTAENIDKW
+311 GLGDRLTADNIDKW

-438 QPVFEPDLVTR
+438 QPVFEPDLVSR

-506 DEYLSGRV
+506 DEFLSGRV
-514 AGGRISSVN
+514 AGGRIRSVN
-523 GRVITLDRTPDAV
+523 GRVITLDRSPDAV

-541 QLNLPSGTSESRTI
+541 QLNLPSGISEARTI
-555 ESIAENLV
+555 ESVAENLV
-563 TVTAA
+563 TVSAT
-568 YSETPEAESVWVVES
+568 YSEVPEAESVWVVES

-621 GAQLDSRPVSVIP
+621 GAQLDSRPISVIP

-714 AAEISSGWSTSALTD
+714 AAEISSGWSTSDPTD

-759 PANTEDTLKTTIQY
+759 PANTEDTLKTTIQIA
-773 STNAQG
+773 TNQDG
-779 TDAALLSDVA
+779 TDAQLLADVA
-789 YPSHTY
+789 YPSHVY
-795 VMQGLVSGQ
+795 NQLGLRAAQ
-804 GFWFRAQLVDKTG
+804 RFWYRAQLVDRSG
-817 NESGFTDWVHGEAS
+817 NESGFTDWVMGESS

-846 NSPAFQAINGNIS
+846 NSPAFEAINGNIA
-859 DLSQAVLQNSLAN
+859 DISQAVLQNSLAN

-893 STTVADNTQAIAE
+893 STTVADNTQALAE
-906 LDTQIQ
+906 LDTQLN
-912 AQFGDVNAEID
+912 AQFDDLNATVTTVQQTVADQD
-923 TVNQTI
+923 T
-929 AQQDQAIANVE
+929 AIANFQ
-940 TQLQTTVNDVTA
+940 TQLQAVQDDTAA
-952 LVDEKLTANIN
+952 LVDQKLTANIN
-963 DDGTGEATA
+963 DDGTGTA
-972 SLRVGFTRS
+972 VFSLRVGVTRQS
-981 GTFYGA
+981 VFYGA
-987 GVALGIAPDGSG
+987 GMALSVAPNGSG
-999 SYTSTFLVEADKFAV
+999 GYTSTTVFNADQFGI
-1014 YNSADPSNNQLVFAI
+1014 YSGSDPGSYQIAFSVV
-1029 DNGQTFISSAFIQDA
+1029 NGQTFINDAFINYA
-1044 SITNAKIGDFIQSNN
+1044 NITLARIGQLESSN
-1059 YVSGSTGWSI
+1059 YVAGSTGTRMAS
-1069 NKNGGA
+1069 
-1075 EFSGVTVRGDIEAT
+1075 
-1089 SGHMSNVTIDGT
+1089 DGT
-1101 CDVQLLRAE
+1101 FEINGNEPGNGRLNILNNQISVFDANGVLRVR
-1110 NIQGDLMIGSDTAAG
+1110 LG
-1125 RRYPPQ
+1125 R
-1131 SRFPAQNEL
+1131 
-1140 IPVLSFPGAPFQRRL
+1140 LS
-1155 TFTEAVQFGTAG
+1155 
-1167 QQNNVQFVTES
+1167 
-1178 GAVVY
+1178 
-1183 QFDWGGNPAS
+1183 
-1193 TVSRSVSF
+1193 
-1201 DIPATSYT
+1201 
-1209 TTQTI
+1209 
-1214 SIRFTSRGNSV
+1214 
-1225 YGATFNGTVLIF
+1225 
-1237 KSTNAASWFTPS
+1237 

>member
-1 MSSEQ
+1 
-6 TAQAVF
+6 
-12 FYGRDMAKK
+12 MAKK
-21 PISGNKGGSASPRT
+21 IISGKKGGSTSSRT

-40 DDLQSVAKEKILIA
+40 DDLQSVAKEKILLA

-75 LINAD
+75 LLNAD
-80 GSSNFSGVAWE
+80 GSSNFSGVNWD

-111 IAVGTSITET
+111 ISVGTTITET

-127 FTDSTLSAVRLRI
+127 FTDSTLSAIRLRI

-146 QQSDSGDLN
+146 EQEDNGDLN
-155 GYSISYNIAVST
+155 GYSIAYNIAVST
-167 DGGTFQTVI
+167 DGGAFQTVI
-176 DTAVSGK
+176 DTAVTGK
-183 TTTGYERSHRID
+183 TTTGYERSHRVD
-195 LPQTGSTWTVRLTRT
+195 LPQDGSTWTVRLTRT
-210 TPVQN
+210 TAVQN
-215 SARVG
+215 SARFG
-220 DAMTL
+220 DTMTL

-238 PLTAL
+238 PNTAL

-250 RQFSGNVP
+250 SQFSGNVP

-265 GRIIRVPDNYDP
+265 GRMIRVPDNYDP
-277 DTRTYTG
+277 DSRTYTG

-290 KFAWTDNPAWV
+290 KIAWTDNPAWV

-311 GLGDRLTAENIDKW
+311 GLGDRLTADNIDKW

-330 SQYCDEL
+330 AQYCDEL
-337 VPDGKGGSGTE
+337 VPDGLGGSGTE

-371 AIFRGMTYWAGD
+371 AIFRGMTYWSGD

-472 GRWGILTNTQDRVI
+472 GRWGILTNSQDRIV

-523 GRVITLDRTPDAV
+523 GRVITLDRTPDAL

-541 QLNLPSGTSESRTI
+541 QLNLPSGTSEARTI
-555 ESIAENLV
+555 ESIAENIV
-563 TVTAA
+563 TVSVA

-583 AEVLAQLYR
+583 TEVLAQLYR
-592 VSMIT
+592 VSMISI
-597 MDDDGNFSITGSTY
+597 DDDGNFSITGSAY

-621 GAQLDSRPVSVIP
+621 GAQLDSRPISVIP

-714 AAEISSGWSTSALTD
+714 AAEISSGWSTSALTE

-740 VGFSATTDV
+740 VGFSATTNV
-749 VWGITLTWGF
+749 VWGITLSWGF
-759 PANTEDTLKTTIQY
+759 PDNTEDTLKTTIQY
-773 STNAQG
+773 ATNAEG
-779 TDAALLSDVA
+779 TDATLLSDVA
-789 YPSHTY
+789 YPSHVY
-795 VMQGLVSGQ
+795 VMQGLLAGQ

-817 NESGFTDWVHGEAS
+817 NQSGFTDWIHGEAS
-831 ENIPDIIGNIDDAVR
+831 ENIPDIIGDISKQIED
-846 NSPAFQAINGNIS
+846 SPAFQGINR
-859 DLSQAVLQNSLAN
+859 DLSSNAAAILENALAN
-872 NATVQRQFAQYGEV
+872 NATVNRQYAQYGEV
-886 KASILTV
+886 KAEILTV
-893 STTVADNTQAIAE
+893 STTIADTNQALAD
-906 LDTQIQ
+906 L
-912 AQFGDVNAEID
+912 
-923 TVNQTI
+923 
-929 AQQDQAIANVE
+929 E
-940 TQLQTTVNDVTA
+940 TQLTA
-952 LVDEKLTANIN
+952 EIGETQALIDEKLTANVT
-963 DDGTGEATA
+963 DDGTASATFA
-972 SLRVGFTRS
+972 LEVGVTRS
-981 GTFYGA
+981 GTFYSGGMA
-987 GVALGIAPDGSG
+987 IGIAPNASG
-999 SYTSTFLVEADKFAV
+999 SYVSTVVFDADQFGI
-1014 YNSADPSNNQLVFAI
+1014 YSGGTPGNYQLAFSVF
-1029 DNGQTFISSAFIQDA
+1029 NGQTFINQAFIQDA

-1075 EFSGVTVRGDIEAT
+1075 EFS
-1089 SGHMSNVTIDGT
+1089 NVTIRGT
-1101 CDVQLLRAE
+1101 VIATTGQLSNVVVDSTCTVQSLRAE
-1110 NIQGDLMIGSDTAAG
+1110 NIQGDLLIASEFANNKVIGARNNPNAIVQNQL
-1125 RRYPPQ
+1125 YP
-1131 SRFPAQNEL
+1131 
-1140 IPVLSFPGAPFQRRL
+1140 IVSFSGAPFVRRL
-1155 TFTEAVQFGTAG
+1155 TFTNLVNFIQS
-1167 QQNNVQFVTES
+1167 QRNVIQLVTTT
-1178 GAVVY
+1178 GVVVDS
-1183 QFDWGGNPAS
+1183 FDTGNPPSGGNTIPRS
-1193 TVSRSVSF
+1193 ISVS
-1201 DIPATSYT
+1201 IPATSYDVT
-1209 TTQTI
+1209 EVLYV
-1214 SIRFTSRGNSV
+1214 RWTSRG
-1225 YGATFNGTVLIF
+1225 GAFEADFNGNVFVF
-1237 KSTNAASWFTPS
+1237 KSSSAITWDI